1 MSSDSFPQT
10 LGVVPARSGS
20 KGIPNKNLVDLAGR
34 PLIAHTIEAARA
46 SKLVSRLIVS
56 TDDERIAAA
65 ARQAGAEVP
74 FLRSEELATDEAGN
88 VEVFIDAIERMRRE
102 GFAGPWAVLLQPTSP
117 LRTAEDIDSAGRL
130 MQERQAD
137 VVVSVCEAEPHPW
150 LAMQT
155 DEQDWLHPAG
165 FGGRA
170 QPGRQAFP
178 PMYTLNGAI
187 YLVDIDSFLKRRSM
201 YGPQTA
207 GYLMPRERS
216 VDINTPIDLQFCEFL
231 LRHA

>member
-1 MSSDSFPQT
+1 MSSGSFPQT
-10 LGVVPARSGS
+10 LAVVPARSGS
-20 KGIPNKNLVDLAGR
+20 KGIPDKNLVDLAGR

-56 TDDERIAAA
+56 TDDQRIAEA

-74 FLRSEELATDEAGN
+74 FLRSGELATDEAGN
-88 VEVFIDAIERMRRE
+88 VDVFIDAIERMRRE
-102 GFAGPWAVLLQPTSP
+102 GFAGPWAMLLQPTSP
-117 LRTAEDIDSAGRL
+117 LRTADDIDSAGGL

-150 LAMQT
+150 LAMQA
-155 DEQDWLHPAG
+155 DGQNWLHPAG
-165 FGGRA
+165 FSGRA

-187 YLVDIDSFLKRRSM
+187 YLVDIDSFLERRSM
-201 YGPQTA
+201 YGARTA

-216 VDINTPIDLQFCEFL
+216 VDIDTPIDLQFCRFL
-231 LRHA
+231 LTQT

>member
-1 MSSDSFPQT
+1 MSNGSFPQT
-10 LGVVPARSGS
+10 LGVIPARSGS
-20 KGIPNKNLVDLAGR
+20 KGIPDKNLVDLAGR
-34 PLIAHTIEAARA
+34 PLIAHTVEAARA
-46 SKLVSRLIVS
+46 SKLVSRLMVS

-65 ARQAGAEVP
+65 ARRAGAEVP
-74 FLRSEELATDEAGN
+74 FLRSGELATDEATN

-117 LRTAEDIDSAGRL
+117 LRTAEDVDNCSRL

-150 LAMQT
+150 LAMQAD
-155 DEQDWLHPAG
+155 DEDWLHPAG
-165 FGGRA
+165 FEGRA

-178 PMYTLNGAI
+178 PMYYLNGAI
-187 YLVDIDSFLKRRSM
+187 YLVEIDSFLKRRSM
-201 YGPQTA
+201 YGPRTT

-216 VDINTPIDLQFCEFL
+216 VDVNTPIDLQFCEFL
-231 LRHA
+231 LTQT

>member
-1 MSSDSFPQT
+1 MSSGSFPQT
-10 LGVVPARSGS
+10 LGVIPARSGS
-20 KGIPNKNLVDLAGR
+20 KGIPDKNLVDLGGR
-34 PLIAHTIEAARA
+34 PLIAHTIEAARD

-65 ARQAGAEVP
+65 ARQADAEVP
-74 FLRSEELATDEAGN
+74 FLRSGELATDEAGN
-88 VEVFIDAIERMRRE
+88 VEVFIDAIERMRQE
-102 GFAGPWAVLLQPTSP
+102 GFVGPWAVLLQPTSP
-117 LRTAEDIDSAGRL
+117 LRTVEDIDNCGRL

-150 LAMQT
+150 LAMQAD
-155 DEQDWLHPAG
+155 DEDWLHPAE

-178 PMYTLNGAI
+178 PMYYLNGAI

-201 YGPQTA
+201 YGPRTTR
-207 GYLMPRERS
+207 YLMPRERS
-216 VDINTPIDLQFCEFL
+216 VDINTPIDLKFCDFL
-231 LRHA
+231 LT